1 MYALEERKT
10 LERADALFDTQVHKA
25 LELYGVL
32 DPAMVAADQQRL
44 TRILRQLHRQQE
56 PALQSLLTHTL
67 EHRSDRYRRGALNL
81 LAREA
86 WYAGDTQRAGTLWR
100 SVVDEGRDERDPLW
114 RTGVQNLALT
124 YESHGRRLESFLLI
138 GLGQR
143 EAAEAGDAH
152 SLAYGT
158 VRRGRAL
165 VELGELEIAERELL
179 AAERLLPTLDD
190 ANLAWP
196 VRATLTRGWARLQM
210 ARKDWDAA
218 GDYLA
223 TSEGDLQDLG
233 PSRQA
238 VTVGAHTTQLHLEF
252 ERSPARRGA
261 VLAAFAEVLAGPEL
275 DGHWRSE
282 CQAFATELELRHA
295 IEDLGDLAQASE
307 KARVLLELLPEI
319 ESGDEL
325 IRRMSWLG
333 GVFADELAEP
343 EAAREAIEVAAAECL
358 KRVVQVS
365 GLASDL
371 PELVEAS
378 EEDLRVLEGQRA
390 RMRRGHALLFDRI
403 AELWQPG
410 NPAFDLVVEYGIVRV
425 CAWCR
430 RVSSR
435 DGGWIPIAHFLP
447 TSTAFAVTH
456 GICQG
461 CEARVS
467 I

>member
-1 MYALEERKT
+1 MNALQERKT
-10 LERADALFDTQVHKA
+10 LERADALFDTQVHEA
-25 LELYGVL
+25 LALYGEL
-32 DPAMVAADQQRL
+32 DPALVAADQGRL
-44 TRILRQLHRQQE
+44 TRILSQLHRQQE
-56 PALQSLLTHTL
+56 PALQSLLAHTL
-67 EHRSDRYRRGALNL
+67 ESRSDRYRRGALNL

-86 WYAGDTQRAGTLWR
+86 WYAGDTQRASSLWR
-100 SVVDEGRDERDPLW
+100 SVVDEGRTERDPLW

-143 EAAEAGDAH
+143 EAAAASDVHA
-152 SLAYGT
+152 LAYAT

-210 ARKDWDAA
+210 ARKDWEAA

-223 TSEGDLQDLG
+223 ARERDLEGLG
-233 PSRQA
+233 PSRSA
-238 VTVGAHTTQLHLEF
+238 VTIGAKTTQLHLEF
-252 ERSPARRGA
+252 ERSPERRGA
-261 VLAAFAEVLAGPEL
+261 VLAAFADVLAGPEL
-275 DGHWRSE
+275 DGHWRRE
-282 CQAFATELELRHA
+282 CLAFATELELRHA
-295 IEDLGDLAQASE
+295 LEDLDDLTLASE
-307 KARVLLELLPEI
+307 KAHVLFRLLPQV

-325 IRRMSWLG
+325 IRRMSRLG
-333 GVFADELAEP
+333 GLFADELGEE
-343 EAAREAIEVAAAECL
+343 EAAREAIEIAAAECL
-358 KRVVQVS
+358 KRVVQIS

-371 PELVEAS
+371 PELVDAS
-378 EEDLRVLEGQRA
+378 EEDLQVLEGQRA

-403 AELWQPG
+403 ADLWQPG

-435 DGGWIPIAHFLP
+435 NGSWIPIAQFLP

-461 CEARVS
+461 CEVRVTG
-467 I
+467 